1 MKLITHEVDD
11 CLRYTI
17 VIPTS
22 SYTTGV
28 STIISRLTSND
39 QADECAVAVNV
50 NAYNFW
56 STEKGV
62 STYMGINAFVTLCP
76 DHNDDDKTGACA
88 APASTH
94 ASILQV

>member
-22 SYTTGV
+22 SYTAGV
-28 STIISRLTSND
+28 LTIISRLTSTD
-39 QADECAVAVNV
+39 HADECAVATNV

-62 STYMGINAFVTLCP
+62 STYMGINAFVTLRSDNK
-76 DHNDDDKTGACA
+76 DHDKTGGCA
-88 APASTH
+88 ASASVH
-94 ASILQV
+94 VSEFL